1 MTTCSQHPIVHRHRH
16 RWGIF
21 DNDLMWLNQLL
32 KPATQAELELAG
44 ESWHFD
50 WLSSAQ
56 LSESNPQLGS
66 AQLTTGPAQ
75 AWLSSGSSPAYQAS
89 QH

>member
-1 MTTCSQHPIVHRHRH
+1 MTTCSQRPIVHRHRH

-21 DNDLMWLNQLL
+21 DNDLMWLNRLL
-32 KPATQAELELAG
+32 KPATQAELELAR

-56 LSESNPQLGS
+56 LSESDPQLGS
-66 AQLTTGPAQ
+66 A
-75 AWLSSGSSPAYQAS
+75 
-89 QH
+89 